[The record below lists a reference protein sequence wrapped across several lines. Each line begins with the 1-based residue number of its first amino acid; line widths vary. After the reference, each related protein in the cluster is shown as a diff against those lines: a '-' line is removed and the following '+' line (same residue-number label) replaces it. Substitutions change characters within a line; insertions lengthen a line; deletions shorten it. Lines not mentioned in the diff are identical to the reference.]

1 MRDTPRMDI
10 FAACCVPVFVKSLK
24 EVFFLFGRKAKLPD
38 KKDAYNCFLKTC
50 QILCQHEWVG
60 PWSLVSANCRK
71 THTDTHWTTWQQ
83 SGNKPI
89 SAFCLKDV
97 CVYIYIF
104 IYLYVSYFI
113 YIYKY
118 IYIRRRNHIYIYI
131 IYICLRGAENFRTWH
146 EVSFCTNFVQGVED
160 CGELFSLL
168 CTFKEVLSRCCRG
181 FEDSALGY
189 FMLFIC
195 LCNNSCTRV

>member
-10 FAACCVPVFVKSLK
+10 FAACCVPAFVKSLK

-38 KKDAYNCFLKTC
+38 KKDVYNCFLKTC

-89 SAFCLKDV
+89 CAFCLKDV
-97 CVYIYIF
+97 CVYIYIY
-104 IYLYVSYFI
+104 IYMSHISYI
-113 YIYKY
+113 YIYLFTQTQS
-118 IYIRRRNHIYIYI
+118 YI
-131 IYICLRGAENFRTWH
+131 IYIYVCVVPKIFGHDLRFHFAPILFRVLRTV
-146 EVSFCTNFVQGVED
+146 VSCFPCF
-160 CGELFSLL
+160 
-168 CTFKEVLSRCCRG
+168 VLSKKYWADAATDLRI
-181 FEDSALGY
+181 LH
-189 FMLFIC
+189 
-195 LCNNSCTRV
+195 

>member
-24 EVFFLFGRKAKLPD
+24 EVFFLSRKAKLTD
-38 KKDAYNCFLKTC
+38 KKDAYTCFLKTC

-104 IYLYVSYFI
+104 MSHIS
-113 YIYKY
+113 Y
-118 IYIRRRNHIYIYI
+118 IYIHIFIYADAIILYIYMFAW
-131 IYICLRGAENFRTWH
+131 CRKFSDMTWGFILH
-146 EVSFCTNFVQGVED
+146 QFCSGCWGLWWAVFPALYFQRSIEPMLPRIWGFCTRLLHAIY
-160 CGELFSLL
+160 LF
-168 CTFKEVLSRCCRG
+168 
-181 FEDSALGY
+181 
-189 FMLFIC
+189 MQ
-195 LCNNSCTRV
+195 